1 MGILGNVYGNI
12 NSSTNA
18 ATKNSGNLSTKA
30 DAQTNKNTKSEIN
43 ITQFDNL
50 PSKGTQKPLEDSNS
64 NFGDM
69 NKQSA
74 KNNNQINEV
83 GDPKDQADSL
93 DLKSAITDKNKDFK
107 KVGQQ
112 KNPVADTVETVH
124 PEDPGKQFSYKKNKE
139 APVEDP
145 NKSEAMGWLM
155 EQMLESA
162 TGSDPDTPNGK
173 APDAVTRDSEMPGI
187 KPQKD
192 SNPANNDRPKLQK
205 AKPPTEIK
213 TPPARKNP
221 AMNPTSFTKKP
232 MGAMANIPKPN
243 IPKFKF

>member
-1 MGILGNVYGNI
+1 MGTLGNVYGNI